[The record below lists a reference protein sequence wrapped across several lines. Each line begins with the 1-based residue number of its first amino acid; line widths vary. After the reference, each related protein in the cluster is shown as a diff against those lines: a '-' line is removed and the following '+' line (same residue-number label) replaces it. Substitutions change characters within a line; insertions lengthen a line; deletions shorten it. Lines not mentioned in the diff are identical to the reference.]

1 VISVSSGGRIAGDA
15 GAGGAT
21 IGVVGGT
28 WRATVTPWGAVVPRD
43 GAPLDWAVAGDERW
57 HFPRAERSVR
67 QTLLRGVPVVET
79 RMRVGGGEAVHRT
92 YAVAD
97 GDGLTVVEVEN
108 RSVQPFAVA
117 FTRRD
122 VRTTRPI
129 PDVPIVGV
137 ELPPGSWVAPV
148 GHRASV
154 RIALAHHLPSAGP
167 LPQGLPTPE
176 QVARGWEQQVAVGAR
191 FDGAAEADVPVAQW
205 RAALL
210 LDGAGDPADDPAR
223 YLLAARELTELG
235 VDPRPMVDAVAGAL
249 EWVGRRQR
257 GADAVPWDVDAAAEA
272 AWQVLRAAGERRGAT
287 DAVKLRRALAPAA
300 SPPPDPPTGP
310 VALGW
315 LRWKLA
321 ADDRHGAIDLLPA
334 PLPAPWIGHDL
345 EAHGL
350 RVGNATISLAVR
362 WHGSRPALLW
372 EAHGVRRLA
381 CSGLD
386 RGWSTDRPAGD
397 ALLAGS

>member
-1 VISVSSGGRIAGDA
+1 MSSGGSNAGDA
-15 GAGGAT
+15 GTSAPT

-28 WRATVTPWGAVVPRD
+28 WRATVTRWGAVVPHD
-43 GAPLDWAVAGDERW
+43 GGPPLDWAVAGDERW
-57 HFPRAERSVR
+57 HFPRDERSVR

-79 RMRVGGGEAVHRT
+79 RMRVGGGDAVHRA

-108 RSVQPFAVA
+108 RSAQPFAVA

-129 PDVPIVGV
+129 PDVPFVGV

-154 RIALAHHLPSAGP
+154 RIALAHRAPSAGP
-167 LPQGLPTPE
+167 LPQRLPTPD
-176 QVARGWEQQVAVGAR
+176 QVARGWEQQLAVGAR
-191 FDGAAEADVPVAQW
+191 FEGAAGAGVPVARL

-210 LDGAGDPADDPAR
+210 LDGAGDAADDPAG
-223 YLLAARELTELG
+223 YLFAVRELTELG
-235 VDPRPMVDAVAGAL
+235 IDPRPVVDAVAGAL
-249 EWVGRRQR
+249 ERMTRPRRS
-257 GADAVPWDVDAAAEA
+257 ADVVPWDVDAGAEA
-272 AWQVLRAAGERRGAT
+272 AWQILRAAGERRGAT
-287 DAVKLRRALAPAA
+287 DAVRLRRALAAA
-300 SPPPDPPTGP
+300 APPPSEPPTGP
-310 VALGW
+310 AALGW
-315 LRWKLA
+315 LRWRLA
-321 ADDRHGAIDLLPA
+321 VDDRHGAVDLLPA
-334 PLPAPWIGHDL
+334 PLPAQWTGHDV

-350 RVGNATISLAVR
+350 RVGNGTVSLAIR

-372 EAHGVRRLA
+372 EAHGVRRLT

-397 ALLAGS
+397 ALLAGA